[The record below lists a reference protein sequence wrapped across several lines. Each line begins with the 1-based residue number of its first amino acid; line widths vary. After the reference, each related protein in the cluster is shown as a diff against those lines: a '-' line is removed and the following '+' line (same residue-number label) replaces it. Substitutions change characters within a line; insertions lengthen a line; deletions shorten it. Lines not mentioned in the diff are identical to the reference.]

1 MTSALQ
7 YALSFCDAINM
18 ALRRQQRFVRRY
30 QIFMKHSRNI
40 VRLAITFTLILIGLL
55 SMPGAG
61 RQTKASAAHAAPF
74 SSGVAAQGLMTESSL
89 AVGENADGRLEVFAV
104 GPDRALRHNWQL
116 TPGGSWSGWASLGG
130 VIVGSPAVAR
140 DDSGSLVVFV
150 RGTNDAV
157 WLKWQLTPGSSG
169 SWSGWY
175 TLGGVIK
182 AAPVVATNADGRL
195 EVFTEGTDRALWH
208 KWQLTPGGDSWSGWA
223 SLGTEAIDMFDPAVA
238 RNADGRLVVFVGDT
252 DGCPNLIW
260 QLPGGGWNRW
270 AHFAGCGFSSPILAT
285 NADGR
290 LEVFVWWTDG
300 SIRHNWQLTPGNTG
314 RVEPPGQAWSDWHT
328 L

>member
-18 ALRRQQRFVRRY
+18 APRRQQRFVRRY

-104 GPDRALRHNWQL
+104 GPDRALRH
-116 TPGGSWSGWASLGG
+116 
-130 VIVGSPAVAR
+130 
-140 DDSGSLVVFV
+140 
-150 RGTNDAV
+150 
-157 WLKWQLTPGSSG
+157 KWQLTPGSSG

-182 AAPVVATNADGRL
+182 AAPVVATNADGRLEVFGVGSDNALWQRRQAQAGPSSGGWYIWRSLSGVIVGSPAVGRNADGRL

-223 SLGTEAIDMFDPAVA
+223 SLGTEAIDMFDTAVA
-238 RNADGRLVVFVGDT
+238 RNDDGRMV
-252 DGCPNLIW
+252 
-260 QLPGGGWNRW
+260 
-270 AHFAGCGFSSPILAT
+270 
-285 NADGR
+285 
-290 LEVFVWWTDG
+290 VFVWWTDG

>member
-18 ALRRQQRFVRRY
+18 APRRQQRFVRRY

-40 VRLAITFTLILIGLL
+40 VRLAITFTLILNGLL

-130 VIVGSPAVAR
+130 VIVGSTAVAR
-140 DDSGSLVVFV
+140 DD
-150 RGTNDAV
+150 N
-157 WLKWQLTPGSSG
+157 
-169 SWSGWY
+169 
-175 TLGGVIK
+175 
-182 AAPVVATNADGRL
+182 GRL
-195 EVFTEGTDRALWH
+195 VVFTEGTDRALWH

-290 LEVFVWWTDG
+290 LEVFARRSDGALWHAWQLYPNNDGWNTGWYSLGGVIIGSPAVGKNADGRLEVFVWWTDG

>member
-1 MTSALQ
+1 M
-7 YALSFCDAINM
+7 
-18 ALRRQQRFVRRY
+18 
-30 QIFMKHSRNI
+30 
-40 VRLAITFTLILIGLL
+40 
-55 SMPGAG
+55 
-61 RQTKASAAHAAPF
+61 
-74 SSGVAAQGLMTESSL
+74 
-89 AVGENADGRLEVFAV
+89 
-104 GPDRALRHNWQL
+104 
-116 TPGGSWSGWASLGG
+116 
-130 VIVGSPAVAR
+130 AR

-195 EVFTEGTDRALWH
+195 EVFGVGSDNALW
-208 KWQLTPGGDSWSGWA
+208 QRRQAQAGPSSGGWYIWRSLSGVIV
-223 SLGTEAIDMFDPAVA
+223 GYPAV
-238 RNADGRLVVFVGDT
+238 GK
-252 DGCPNLIW
+252 
-260 QLPGGGWNRW
+260 
-270 AHFAGCGFSSPILAT
+270 

>member
-18 ALRRQQRFVRRY
+18 APRRQQRFVRRY

-89 AVGENADGRLEVFAV
+89 AVGGNADGRLEVFA
-104 GPDRALRHNWQL
+104 
-116 TPGGSWSGWASLGG
+116 
-130 VIVGSPAVAR
+130 
-140 DDSGSLVVFV
+140 
-150 RGTNDAV
+150 
-157 WLKWQLTPGSSG
+157 
-169 SWSGWY
+169 
-175 TLGGVIK
+175 
-182 AAPVVATNADGRL
+182 
-195 EVFTEGTDRALWH
+195 EGTDRALWH

-270 AHFAGCGFSSPILAT
+270 AHFAGCGVSSPILAT
-285 NADGR
+285 NADGRLEGFARRSDGALWHAWQLYPNNDGWNTGWYSLGGVIIGSPAVGKNADGR